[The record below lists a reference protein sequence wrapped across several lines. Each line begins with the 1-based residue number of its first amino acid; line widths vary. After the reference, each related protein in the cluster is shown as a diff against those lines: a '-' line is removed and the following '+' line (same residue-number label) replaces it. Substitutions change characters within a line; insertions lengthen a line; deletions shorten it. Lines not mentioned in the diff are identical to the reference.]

1 MGEPIQQG
9 SRRFIELLEE
19 AKRIHFA
26 KNAGYSGVG
35 SRDPWKNFRE
45 AQRFGITPFKGC
57 LVRISDKFIRIANL
71 VQNPE
76 ADQVGEAIIDT
87 LLDLANYSLIAI
99 CLFEEEQEVSDAGK
113 VEEWHMHS

>member
-1 MGEPIQQG
+1 MPTSYQRKRRTRSRSTVHCLRRRMWPMGEPIQQG
-9 SRRFIELLEE
+9 SRRFVELLEE

-57 LVRISDKFIRIANL
+57 LVRMSDKFIRIANL

-87 LLDLANYSLIAI
+87 LLDL
-99 CLFEEEQEVSDAGK
+99 
-113 VEEWHMHS
+113 